1 MVKYMKYDLVFYEAM
16 LKTLLH
22 KNFNFIKFSQ
32 IDDKRLNKILLRHDV
47 DNDVIAARVMAK
59 TEQSLGITSTYFFM
73 TRSPVYNVF
82 SRHNHAAIL
91 DILSM
96 GHSIGLHYDQ
106 GYDEIRGL
114 TVDDTKS
121 QIQIDCKL
129 LELEFKTTIAAVSF
143 HQPNRRVLE
152 SEEFRLSKYIN
163 TYDKHALKRYKYF
176 SDSNRTFD
184 WDRVQDCV
192 SESSD
197 VNTCRDL
204 QLLIHPMWWVYP
216 NKKIEDVWNA
226 VLENSIKYALP
237 QLRETE
243 RTFHLINNNKEMHG
257 D

>member
-1 MVKYMKYDLVFYEAM
+1 MRYNLENYK
-16 LKTLLH
+16 LLINLLITAEY
-22 KNFNFIKFSQ
+22 NFLTF
-32 IDDKRLNKILLRHDV
+32 DKVNQGQSKEVLLRHDV
-47 DNDVIAARVMAK
+47 DNDVMAARIMAK
-59 TEQSLGITSTYFFM
+59 VEQNLGITSTYFFM

-121 QIQIDCKL
+121 QIQIDCQL

-152 SEEFRLSKYIN
+152 SEEFRLAKYIN

-197 VNTCRDL
+197 VNTCRNL

-216 NKKIEDVWNA
+216 DKKIEDVWNA